1 MNSFTGFL
9 SWKKSG
15 NAMDEFGSDALVKLN
30 GALTIFAPRLI
41 APGMVYGDQ
50 EVTIFNLAAL
60 QIASDIRD
68 NVQIRI
74 CQNANCGREFTRQRG
89 RAVFGEYRMS
99 GAVKYCS
106 HNCAR
111 AQNMRD
117 SRKAKK
123 GETNNV

>member
-1 MNSFTGFL
+1 VRL
-9 SWKKSG
+9 
-15 NAMDEFGSDALVKLN
+15 NA
-30 GALTIFAPRLI
+30 ALTIFAPRLI
-41 APGMVYGDQ
+41 AHGMVYGDQ

-68 NVQIRI
+68 SVEIRI
-74 CQNANCGREFTRQRG
+74 CKNANCGREFTRQRG
-89 RAVFGEYRMS
+89 RAVFGEYRMT
-99 GAVKYCS
+99 GEIKYCS
-106 HNCAR
+106 HKCAK